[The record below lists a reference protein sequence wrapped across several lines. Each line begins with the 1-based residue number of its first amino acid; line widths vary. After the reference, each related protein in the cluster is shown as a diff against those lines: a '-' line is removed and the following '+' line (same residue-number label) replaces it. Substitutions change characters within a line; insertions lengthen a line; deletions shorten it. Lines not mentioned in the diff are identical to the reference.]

1 MFRGPDIIPCTLF
14 CTLSIEIIS
23 CGVGGRGCVIDAA
36 FKDIAKNI
44 ATFLSSS
51 NQSNVVVTVDI
62 SEADVNP

>member
-1 MFRGPDIIPCTLF
+1 MFHGPDIVPCTLF

-36 FKDIAKNI
+36 FKDIA
-44 ATFLSSS
+44 TFLSSS
-51 NQSNVVVTVDI
+51 NQSNVVVTVGI